1 MTPNLQG
8 VAVPVGRSANGPE
21 PRSATSRPAPSS
33 GREQPQAGDLT
44 PPIDI
49 YEEVEGLVLEADIPG
64 VSEDRLTIQLEANVL
79 IIRGEVAPTAEPTAR
94 MIHEEYRPGPFWRSF
109 ILSDEVDRSRISAT
123 LRNGVLRV
131 SLPRAE
137 RLKSRRIEIKS
148 S

>member
-1 MTPNLQG
+1 MTPDTQA
-8 VAVPVGRSANGPE
+8 VAVPVGRSAGGPD
-21 PRSATSRPAPSS
+21 PRSRSTRPAPS

-49 YEEVEGLVLEADIPG
+49 YEEAEGLVLEADLPG
-64 VSEDRLTIQLEANVL
+64 VSEDRLTIQLEDNVL
-79 IIRGEVAPTAEPTAR
+79 ILRGEVAPAVEPSAR
-94 MIHEEYRPGPFWRSF
+94 TIHEEYRPGPFWRSF
-109 ILSDEVDRSRISAT
+109 ILSDEVDRARISAS

-137 RLKSRRIEIKS
+137 RSKPRRIEIKS